1 MCLKTYL
8 VVDFILDLV
17 KTLIHASELGE
28 RKISNLFEDNAIKKG
43 AEQFQYFDKKTSFFT
58 HALADFRKIID
69 CQP

>member
-28 RKISNLFEDNAIKKG
+28 RKLSNLFEDNAIKKG
-43 AEQFQYFDKKTSFFT
+43 RVLNNFSILIKKQASLHT
-58 HALADFRKIID
+58 HLPILEKS
-69 CQP
+69 

>member
-43 AEQFQYFDKKTSFFT
+43 RVLNNFSILIKKQASSHT
-58 HALADFRKIID
+58 HLPILEKS
-69 CQP
+69 